1 MANPKIIDRPDL
13 LELDAIADVEEIYEK
28 RSFKWTS
35 RISALSEAFDP
46 FSCNSDTG
54 MLKEVRVNAAG
65 KRFVFRQ
72 ENAGVGTAKKDEMRI
87 SQDPPCGNDRL
98 RDA

>member
-1 MANPKIIDRPDL
+1 MANPKIIVRADR
-13 LELDAIADVEEIYEK
+13 LECYAIACVEEIYEM

-35 RISALSEAFDP
+35 RIFALSEAFDP

-72 ENAGVGTAKKDEMRI
+72 ENGKWRWEMR
-87 SQDPPCGNDRL
+87 
-98 RDA
+98 

>member
-54 MLKEVRVNAAG
+54 MLKEIRVNAAG

-72 ENAGVGTAKKDEMRI
+72 ENGKWRWEMR
-87 SQDPPCGNDRL
+87 
-98 RDA
+98 

>member
-35 RISALSEAFDP
+35 RIYALSEALDL
-46 FSCNSDTG
+46 CNLCPDTG

-72 ENAGVGTAKKDEMRI
+72 ENGKWRWDMR
-87 SQDPPCGNDRL
+87 
-98 RDA
+98 